1 MAKKQATLRICV
13 VVIVFLFSGRH
24 APAQGVT
31 TGTREA
37 PSGLMCDMMAYSD
50 YQSIGGYPV
59 QPTWDTTAFLSHQ
72 AVRIADSLPSFS
84 WVLTDSGTDVH
95 QTAFQILVS
104 DNPDSLRL
112 DRGTC
117 WNSGVVRSS
126 RSTALSYQGK
136 PLAPATLY
144 YWKIRVWDNLHR
156 GSPFSP
162 VAAFFTGD
170 TLKSYATA
178 TYPLEKND
186 QYPVAIKKVDGL
198 TLADFGRDAFGQLK
212 IRLFSAASDDTV
224 RLCLG
229 EALNAEGH
237 VNAHPGATIRY
248 HRFVL
253 PLMRGWHTYR
263 IRIPT
268 DARNTRAVAIL
279 MPGYI
284 GEVTPF
290 RYAELAG
297 YTHPIARE
305 DFIREAVNYPF
316 DEEASSFV
324 SSDSLL
330 NAVWDLSKYTMK
342 ATSFAGTFVDGDR
355 ERTPYE
361 ADAYINQLGYY
372 AADRE
377 YSISRHTLDFLIT
390 HANWPT
396 EWILM
401 TPMIAWNDYLYTG
414 DAKAISAHYDA
425 LKLKTLTALAGT
437 DGLITTRTGQTPRLL
452 RSLHLT
458 KNDSLTDIVDWPHGG
473 YLKTG
478 QYFGGA
484 TDGFVF
490 EPYNTVV
497 NAFYYKSLVTMAAIA
512 GATGHKGDAE
522 EFSRKARRVK
532 LAFQRKFWDRAH
544 KRYVDGIGT
553 DHASLHANMF
563 ALAFDLVPVRY
574 RSDVLDFVRSRG
586 MQCSVYGAQ
595 FLLEAVYG
603 QGAGG
608 YGLSLLT
615 SRGLRSW
622 YNMLASGSTMTMEAW
637 DESLKSNLD
646 LNHAWGA
653 APANIIPHYLAG
665 VRPQE
670 PGWSTFLIQPQPG
683 DLTEMRA
690 RVPTIRG
697 EVRISYQRHGRGY
710 TLEVT
715 IPGNTTAQVSL
726 PRLPGRLHRVTLDKH
741 GIRVHKVMESLYA
754 GKLGSGTHRFEVSY

>member
-1 MAKKQATLRICV
+1 
-13 VVIVFLFSGRH
+13 
-24 APAQGVT
+24 
-31 TGTREA
+31 
-37 PSGLMCDMMAYSD
+37 MMAYSD

-59 QPTWDTTAFLSHQ
+59 QPTWDTAAFLSHQ
-72 AVRIADSLPSFS
+72 AVRIRDSHPSFS
-84 WVLTDSGTDVH
+84 WILTDSGTDVR

-104 DNPDSLRL
+104 DNPDSIRL
-112 DRGTC
+112 DRGNC
-117 WNSGVVRSS
+117 WNSGDIRSS
-126 RSTALSYQGK
+126 RSAALPYGGK
-136 PLAPATLY
+136 PLAPSTLY
-144 YWKIRVWDNLHR
+144 YWKVRVWDNLHR
-156 GSPFSP
+156 GSPFSR

-170 TLKSYATA
+170 TLKAYATA

-186 QYPVAIKKVDGL
+186 QYPVGIKKAGGL
-198 TLADFGRDAFGQLK
+198 TLADFGKDAFGQLK
-212 IRLFSAASDDTV
+212 IRLFSAAPGDTV
-224 RLCLG
+224 RLSLG
-229 EALNAEGH
+229 EALDSEGH
-237 VNAHPGATIRY
+237 VNSHPGATIRY

-263 IRIPT
+263 IRIPR
-268 DARNTRAVAIL
+268 DPRNTRAVAIL

-297 YTHPIARE
+297 YTYPVTRE
-305 DFIREAVNYPF
+305 DFTREAVNYPF

-377 YSISRHTLDFLIT
+377 YSISRHTLDFLVT

-425 LKLKTLTALAGT
+425 LKLKTLTSLAGP
-437 DGLITTRTGQTPRLL
+437 DGLITTRTGQTSRLL
-452 RSLHLT
+452 QSLHLT

-478 QYFGGA
+478 QYFRGA
-484 TDGFVF
+484 TDGFQF

-532 LAFQRKFWDRAH
+532 LAFQRRFWDRAH

-563 ALAFDLVPVRY
+563 ALAFDLVPARY
-574 RSDVLDFVRSRG
+574 RSAVLDFVRSRG

-603 QGAGG
+603 QGDGA

-653 APANIIPHYLAG
+653 APANIIPRYLAG
-665 VRPQE
+665 VRPLE

-683 DLTEMRA
+683 DLTDVQA
-690 RVPTIRG
+690 RVPTIKG
-697 EVRISYQRHGRGY
+697 EVSVSYRRDGRGY

-715 IPGNTTAQVSL
+715 IPENTTAEVSL
-726 PRLPGRLHRVTLDKH
+726 PRLQGRLRRVKLDDH
-741 GIRVHKVMESLYA
+741 VIRVHKVAGSLYA
-754 GKLGSGTHRFEVSY
+754 GKLGSGTHRFQVSY